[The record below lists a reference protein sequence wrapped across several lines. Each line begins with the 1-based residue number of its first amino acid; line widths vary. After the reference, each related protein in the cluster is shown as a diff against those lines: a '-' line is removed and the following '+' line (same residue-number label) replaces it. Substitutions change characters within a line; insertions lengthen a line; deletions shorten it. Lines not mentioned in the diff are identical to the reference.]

1 MTKRYFLPFLL
12 LIISMPG
19 MAQRPKPAAVS
30 LPPADTVY
38 FDRDWERTQTL
49 EECAYARIAHR
60 NAAGQPV
67 GTVRDYFYPSW
78 KKQSE
83 GKMTHESPD
92 RASGLC
98 QGWYENGQLSF
109 RGTFV
114 NGQAQ
119 ADYRNWH
126 EDGRPIVCSFSTRDA
141 LPLINATL
149 SCLNCRSSSR
159 KVFAVELPAGT
170 VGIVYKLD
178 LRDEGQPPVSWSTAL
193 SLAATVGTGGAA
205 APALLTSVASSLAS
219 RGSGSATKST
229 KCHWY
234 ITASPVAAQQFMDSK
249 GTISL
254 PNSFYRSE
262 TNVPQVTSP
271 MPVAGG
277 TRQLFVCVNND
288 NQTTDA
294 TATLSVTALVQAC
307 N

>member
-12 LIISMPG
+12 LIISVPG
-19 MAQRPKPAAVS
+19 MAQRPKSAAVS

-60 NAAGQPV
+60 NAAGQPI

-119 ADYRNWH
+119 ADYRSWH
-126 EDGRPIVCSFSTRDA
+126 EDGRPITCAFSTRDA

-149 SCLNCRSSSR
+149 GCLNCMASSR
-159 KVFAVELPAGT
+159 KVFTVDLPANT
-170 VGIVYKLD
+170 VGIVYKID
-178 LRDEGQPPVSWSTAL
+178 LRDEGQPPVSWSTAF
-193 SLAATVGTGGAA
+193 SLVATVGTGGAA

-219 RGSGSATKST
+219 RGSSSATKPT

-234 ITASPVAAQQFMDSK
+234 ITASPVAAQQFMDTK
-249 GTISL
+249 GSISL
-254 PNSFYRSE
+254 PNACYRSE

-271 MPVAGG
+271 LPIAGG
-277 TRQLFVCVNND
+277 TRRLFVCVNND